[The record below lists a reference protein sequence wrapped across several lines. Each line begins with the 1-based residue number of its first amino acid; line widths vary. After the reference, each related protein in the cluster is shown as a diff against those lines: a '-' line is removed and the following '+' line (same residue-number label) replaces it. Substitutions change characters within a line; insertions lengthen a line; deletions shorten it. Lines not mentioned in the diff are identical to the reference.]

1 MRFGRGRKTA
11 KYKAIQYYDVEKF
24 WPVEWMCRNLEVSRS
39 GYYKWLKHEK
49 TDEEK
54 ENEGIAELVREYDES
69 FNHTLGYRRMTGY
82 MNRLN
87 QKQYGEKRIYRIMK
101 MMDIQ
106 SVIRKKAKKYQ
117 RCEPEMVA
125 ENVLK
130 RDFFAERPNEK
141 WVTDVTEFKWYEEG
155 KIRKLYLSAI
165 LDLYDRSVVSYSISS
180 RNDNLLVF
188 DTFEKAIR
196 ANPDAKPIFHSDRGF
211 QYTTRV
217 FQSKLT
223 TTVT

>member
-1 MRFGRGRKTA
+1 M
-11 KYKAIQYYDVEKF
+11 I
-24 WPVEWMCRNLEVSRS
+24 
-39 GYYKWLKHEK
+39 
-49 TDEEK
+49 
-54 ENEGIAELVREYDES
+54 
-69 FNHTLGYRRMTGY
+69 GY

-141 WVTDVTEFKWYEEG
+141 WVTDVTEFISPLEEG
-155 KIRKLYLSAI
+155 E
-165 LDLYDRSVVSYSISS
+165 
-180 RNDNLLVF
+180 VF
-188 DTFEKAIR
+188 FLER
-196 ANPDAKPIFHSDRGF
+196 
-211 QYTTRV
+211 
-217 FQSKLT
+217 
-223 TTVT
+223 